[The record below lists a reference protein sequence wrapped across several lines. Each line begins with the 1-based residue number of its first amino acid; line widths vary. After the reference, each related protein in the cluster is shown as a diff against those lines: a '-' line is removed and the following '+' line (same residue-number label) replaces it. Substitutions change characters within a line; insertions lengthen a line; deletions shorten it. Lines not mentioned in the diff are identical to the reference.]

1 MQVRLAHILPD
12 FRVICF
18 VFLSRGGCV
27 CLLKL
32 VKASASFKV
41 TEGLGLVYGRYSNI
55 IADKHATDSPIEV
68 KLGLKSAFCDMSND
82 KWMDPV
88 RADLLV
94 KRSHVSPRE
103 TLD

>member
-1 MQVRLAHILPD
+1 MKV
-12 FRVICF
+12 
-18 VFLSRGGCV
+18 
-27 CLLKL
+27 
-32 VKASASFKV
+32 VKASASYKITV
-41 TEGLGLVYGRYSNI
+41 GLGLDYGRYSNI
-55 IADKHATDSPIEV
+55 IADKQAIDSPIEV

>member
-1 MQVRLAHILPD
+1 MKV
-12 FRVICF
+12 
-18 VFLSRGGCV
+18 
-27 CLLKL
+27 
-32 VKASASFKV
+32 VKASASYKI

-55 IADKHATDSPIEV
+55 IADKHAIDSPMEV